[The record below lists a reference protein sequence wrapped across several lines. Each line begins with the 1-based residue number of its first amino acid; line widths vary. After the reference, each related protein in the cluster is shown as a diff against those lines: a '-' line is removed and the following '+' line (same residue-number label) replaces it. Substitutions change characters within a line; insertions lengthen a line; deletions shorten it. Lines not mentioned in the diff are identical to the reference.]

1 MTGPPSASKGPPKR
15 DVLRALA
22 IAMIVAAV
30 LISGY
35 GLVSLYGLNRSDF
48 YTALVGAAVGL
59 PLGMWPIL
67 QYLFKKPAV

>member
-1 MTGPPSASKGPPKR
+1 M
-15 DVLRALA
+15 LRALA

-67 QYLFKKPAV
+67 QYLF